1 METVPINY
9 LDILLAALLL
19 VFAWNGY
26 RKGLVIEI
34 STLVALILGI
44 FLAYYFSGFVSE
56 KLKEYFTI
64 SDQYLEII
72 SFIVVFI
79 GVIIFVMLVGKLI
92 EKLIDVL
99 MLGFLN
105 KLAGAIFG
113 ILKGALFISIFIF
126 IVGYVSSGHYFF
138 KKETRESSI
147 LYKPVASVAPVM
159 FSWIN
164 PGKFHFDFFE
174 KEEGPA
180 V

>member
-1 METVPINY
+1 MPINY
-9 LDILLAALLL
+9 LDILLAILLL
-19 VFAWNGY
+19 LFAWSGF

-34 STLVALILGI
+34 ATLAALIIGL
-44 FLAYYFSGFVSE
+44 FLAFYFSGFVSE
-56 KLKEYFTI
+56 KLKDYFSI
-64 SDQYLEII
+64 GNQYLEII

-79 GVIIFVMLVGKLI
+79 GVIIFVMLAGKLF

-113 ILKGALFISIFIF
+113 IFKGAIFISIFIF

-138 KKETRESSI
+138 KKETRESAI
-147 LYKPVASVAPVM
+147 LYKPIASIAPAM

-164 PGKFHFDFFE
+164 PGKFHFDLFE
-174 KEEGPA
+174 KEENKPA

>member
-1 METVPINY
+1 MPINY
-9 LDILLAALLL
+9 LDILLAVLLL
-19 VFAWNGY
+19 LFAWSGF

-34 STLVALILGI
+34 ATLAALILGL
-44 FLAYYFSGFVSE
+44 FLAYYFSVFVSE
-56 KLKEYFTI
+56 KLKEFFSI

-79 GVIIFVMLVGKLI
+79 GVILFVMLVGKLF

-113 ILKGALFISIFIF
+113 IFKGALFISIFIF
-126 IVGYVSSGHYFF
+126 IVGFVSSGHYFF
-138 KKETRESSI
+138 KKETRDSSLLYNPISSI
-147 LYKPVASVAPVM
+147 APAM
-159 FSWIN
+159 FSWFD
-164 PGKFHFDFFE
+164 PEKFHFDFFE
-174 KEEGPA
+174 KVEKPA

>member
-1 METVPINY
+1 MPINY
-9 LDILLAALLL
+9 LDILLAVLLL
-19 VFAWNGY
+19 LFAWSGF

-34 STLVALILGI
+34 ATLAALVLGL

-56 KLKEYFTI
+56 KLKDFFSI

-79 GVIIFVMLVGKLI
+79 GVIIFVMLVGKLF

-113 ILKGALFISIFIF
+113 IFKGALFISIFIF

-138 KKETRESSI
+138 KKETRDSAI
-147 LYKPVASVAPVM
+147 LYKPISSIAPAM
-159 FSWIN
+159 FSWID
-164 PGKFHFDFFE
+164 PGKFDFDFFDNE
-174 KEEGPA
+174 ADKVGI
-180 V
+180 